1 MLIKHSKL
9 TCVRED
15 PEEENV
21 EEDTETTTDD
31 VFACPY
37 PVTVKFESSY
47 DACFYGDFLEI
58 ISRFVVA
65 YSVGVAGIVCVSV
78 AEDRQSNFDV
88 AKLACH
94 CLLADCS
101 SMIFVLV
108 GFMLA
113 YMHDRID
120 FGLQRRAIMVSIWI
134 DVQLAGLG
142 SCFNVIVVILTVQP
156 NSLFVWSNVVSTLLQ
171 SVLVIDAVSVPA
183 WSSCNKTSL
192 AAMATL
198 QALLLFPVVEGL
210 WRRMGRWSA
219 TLARSI
225 VFASIVCRLALSLV
239 FFFHTP
245 VFQNLCHTLAMPT
258 FELSIGAMLFF
269 ERDFFQISS
278 TRLDKTRLTEAGDLL
293 CYLSV
298 LLCMGAWIQDA
309 SEPCFQ
315 WTVFTHCVRRDVI
328 LLPRGFLYSILL
340 CAVLAPSVDAGP
352 ITDDENALK
361 VDAAINNCEVSV
373 ARFLSI
379 FTVLSFLWPFLTL
392 TSILFHFMIPRDVF
406 SALVFL
412 MCGGIAPILF
422 LSFLKVYFTIK
433 PKIFDVINPKVEMLL
448 REILRMTYG
457 LRR

>member
-1 MLIKHSKL
+1 MTIKHTKL
-9 TCVRED
+9 TCVEEGSDED
-15 PEEENV
+15 A
-21 EEDTETTTDD
+21 ETTFTDMEE
-31 VFACPY
+31 VLVCPY

-65 YSVGVAGIVCVSV
+65 YGAGIAGMVCVSV
-78 AEDRQSNFDV
+78 AEDTQSHFDV

-94 CLLADCS
+94 SLVADCS

-120 FGLQRRAIMVSIWI
+120 FGSQRRAIMVSIWI
-134 DVQLAGLG
+134 DVQVAGLG
-142 SCFNVIVVILTVQP
+142 ACFNVMVVLLTVQT
-156 NSLFVWSNVVSTLLQ
+156 NTLFAWSNVLSTLLQ
-171 SVLVIDAVSVPA
+171 SVFVIDAVSIPA
-183 WSSCNKTSL
+183 WSSANKTSM

-198 QALLLFPVVEGL
+198 QALLLFPTAQSL
-210 WRRMGRWSA
+210 WSRMSRWSA
-219 TLARSI
+219 LLTRSI
-225 VFASIVCRLALSLV
+225 VLAGIACRLALSVV
-239 FFFHTP
+239 FFFHLP
-245 VFQNLCHTLAMPT
+245 VFQNLCHTLATPT
-258 FELSIGAMLFF
+258 LEILIGVLLFF

-278 TRLDKTRLTEAGDLL
+278 TRLDKTRVTEAGDLL
-293 CYLSV
+293 CYLSM
-298 LLCMGAWIQDA
+298 LFCMGAWIQDA

-328 LLPRGFLYSILL
+328 LLPRGFLYAVLL

-352 ITDDENALK
+352 ITDDENAMK

-379 FTVLSFLWPFLTL
+379 FTVLSFLWPFLTF
-392 TSILFHFMIPRDVF
+392 TSILFYFMIPHDVF
-406 SALVFL
+406 PALAFL

-433 PKIFDVINPKVEMLL
+433 PKLFDVVNPKVEMLL
-448 REILRMTYG
+448 RERLRTIYG
-457 LRR
+457 LPR